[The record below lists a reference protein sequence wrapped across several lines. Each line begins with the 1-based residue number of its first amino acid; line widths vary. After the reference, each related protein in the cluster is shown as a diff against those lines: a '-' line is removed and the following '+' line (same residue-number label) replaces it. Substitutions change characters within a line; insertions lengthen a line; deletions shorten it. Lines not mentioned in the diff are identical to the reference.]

1 MAILERLLLVLDLKL
16 CLVQVSWSAP
26 RFLCGVR
33 SNGVVTGYN
42 WMYWLAVLIGFISFC
57 CDMALGWHFSE
68 CVICSVV
75 ARLGSI
81 GAAWQYR

>member
-33 SNGVVTGYN
+33 SNGVVTGIN
-42 WMYWLAVLIGFISFC
+42 IGIEFMAQVLLI
-57 CDMALGWHFSE
+57 DLGTF
-68 CVICSVV
+68 
-75 ARLGSI
+75 
-81 GAAWQYR
+81 